1 MKRQALL
8 RWQRGGLS
16 VIVELDG
23 SDLTISR
30 KQDDLVEELVSV
42 PASRSLLLA
51 LQEACTQALRGMQA
65 EPLPANPV
73 PAKAV
78 PHG

>member
-1 MKRQALL
+1 MKRQTLL
-8 RWQRGGLS
+8 HWQRGGLS
-16 VIVELDG
+16 VLVELDG
-23 SDLTISR
+23 TDLTISR

-51 LQEACTQALRGMQA
+51 LRETCTQALRGMQT
-65 EPLPANPV
+65 EPL